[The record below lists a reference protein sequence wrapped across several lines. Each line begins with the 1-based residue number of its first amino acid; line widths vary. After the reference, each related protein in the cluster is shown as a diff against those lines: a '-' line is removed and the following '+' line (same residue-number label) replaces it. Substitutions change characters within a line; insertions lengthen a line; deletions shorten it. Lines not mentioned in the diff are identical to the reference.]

1 MFQKI
6 NKKNIFF
13 SVLFLFI
20 TFFSSNVDSSEIL
33 QDQIFVERAQVLEVI
48 NTEKKVVTGTDVLG
62 TVQTLKVQITKG
74 VEKGK
79 IIVLENDI
87 NIFEPGDS
95 VYINYI
101 IRAEDGF
108 EVHTITDPHR
118 LPTIIFFSVLFIV
131 LVAII
136 GGRQGVRGIISLLGS
151 LILIIFLL
159 LPLILNGFSPILASI
174 LVSSLIIVLGSY
186 VTHGFNKTTSSAV
199 IGMILTVIITG
210 ILAYISVHSAMLTGF
225 DSDEAVY
232 LNFNAKGNIDIVGIL
247 LGGIMI
253 GLLGVLYDVA
263 IGQAI
268 AVEELHNI
276 APHVSRMHVFK
287 RSMRMGREH
296 IGALVN
302 TLAIA
307 YVGASLPLL
316 LLFSNSSYGV
326 VELVNRE
333 IFATEIVRTLIG
345 SIGLVLAVPITTL
358 ISVFMLMKKNNIEDE
373 SVLKLEEEKL
383 EHYSHKH

>member
-1 MFQKI
+1 MKRI
-6 NKKNIFF
+6 IIPIFF
-13 SVLFLFI
+13 IAFCFLG
-20 TFFSSNVDSSEIL
+20 TVYSADLL
-33 QDQIFVERAQVLEVI
+33 QDKVYAEKAQVLEI
-48 NTEKKVVTGTDVLG
+48 TNTEKRQISGTDVLG

-74 VEKGK
+74 IEKGK
-79 IIVLENDI
+79 ILTLENDL
-87 NIFEPGDS
+87 NTFEPGDS
-95 VYINYI
+95 LYLNYV

-108 EVHTITDPHR
+108 ETHVITDPYR
-118 LPTIIFFSVLFIV
+118 LPTLVFFSILFVV
-131 LVAII
+131 LVSLI
-136 GGRQGVRGIISLLGS
+136 GGRQGVRGIVSLFGS
-151 LILIIFLL
+151 LVLIVFVL

-174 LVSSLIIVLGSY
+174 VVSSLIIVLGSY
-186 VTHGFNKTTSSAV
+186 ITHGFNKTTSSAV
-199 IGMILTVIITG
+199 LGMICTVVVTG
-210 ILAYISVHSAMLTGF
+210 VLAYVAVSSAMLTGF

-232 LNFNAKGNIDIVGIL
+232 LNFNAKGSIDIVGIL

-276 APHVSRMHVFK
+276 APHVSKLYIFK
-287 RSMRMGREH
+287 RAMRMGKEH

-316 LLFSNSSYGV
+316 LLFSSSAYGV
-326 VELVNRE
+326 FELINRE

-358 ISVFMLMKKNNIEDE
+358 ISVLILMRGVSGADTDLVKQEED
-373 SVLKLEEEKL
+373 SLR
-383 EHYSHKH
+383 HYHHHH